1 MSKNTRIKRSPK
13 KRNLGLGRNAKYAVK
28 NALALMYGG
37 DGHYSTRFTHHSRF
51 LSFLDWLSNI
61 DPPLTDL
68 RSITLEHAM
77 KYGEGLATAVQN
89 DEMEV
94 SFAQNLLSTV
104 NVVMRAVRRD
114 RKISL
119 SPSQIVG
126 ARSYIRE
133 TLPEA
138 TWDKINQAVELAEQ
152 QGNIR
157 GAAFILMTRAFGMR
171 AREAALADLNRLK
184 KELDLNGAVL
194 VLEGT
199 KGGFKSEDRI
209 IQVESDQRRALE
221 YAINAVSES
230 GTCLIDT
237 NDSYK
242 EFLNRCIN
250 PVRHF
255 LKAVGI
261 RCPHDLRA
269 EMFIEA
275 YEQESGQQAPL
286 KQCGPF
292 DRDADLRGRKA
303 VGKQGGHKRPTISS
317 SYVGKRHRTDR
328 DGEATRQ

>member
-1 MSKNTRIKRSPK
+1 MSKNKRIKRSPN
-13 KRNLGLGRNAKYAVK
+13 KRNLGLGRNAKYAAK
-28 NALALMYGG
+28 NALAQAYGG
-37 DGHYSTRFTHHSRF
+37 DAHYSTRFTHHSRF

-61 DPPLTDL
+61 DPPITDL

-77 KYGEGLATAVQN
+77 KYGEGLATAVQC

-94 SFAQNLLSTV
+94 SYAQNLLSTV
-104 NVVMRAVRRD
+104 NVVMRAVRLD
-114 RKISL
+114 REISL
-119 SPSQIVG
+119 SPSQVVG
-126 ARSYIRE
+126 KRSYIRE
-133 TLPEA
+133 TLPDA
-138 TWDKINQAVELAEQ
+138 SWDKIYQAVELAEQ

-171 AREAALADLNRLK
+171 AREAALADLSRLK
-184 KELDLNGAVL
+184 KELDLNGSVH

-209 IQVESDQRRALE
+209 IQIEAEQRRALE

-250 PVRHF
+250 PVRPL

-269 EMFIEA
+269 EMFIEV
-275 YEQESGQQAPL
+275 YERESGQQAPL
-286 KQCGPF
+286 KQCGAF
-292 DRDADLRGRKA
+292 DRDADLLGRKA
-303 VGKQGGHKRPTISS
+303 VGRHGGHKRPTVST
-317 SYVGKRHRTDR
+317 SYIGKRHRTNR
-328 DGEATRQ
+328 EGEETR